1 MYSTISE
8 AMSIYRAISPS
19 NRYTI
24 LEEVG
29 GASITGTAAELYRA
43 IIEAGS
49 AAGANVSHVP
59 ATPGDVEAWAIIE
72 AAYNS

>member
-43 IIEAGS
+43 IIEA
-49 AAGANVSHVP
+49 
-59 ATPGDVEAWAIIE
+59 
-72 AAYNS
+72 AYNA